1 MDDVRTALERGK
13 RFGPKQAVRI
23 GDHADPR
30 AGARLAITAFALDHR
45 DDLLLDDLL
54 RNSRPGEINAITVEW
69 ECRNAG
75 DASA

>member
-1 MDDVRTALERGK
+1 MDDLRTALERGK

-23 GDHADPR
+23 GDHADLR
-30 AGARLAITAFALDHR
+30 AGARLAITAFAHDHQ

-54 RNSRPGEINAITVEW
+54 PESRPGEIDAITVES
-69 ECRNAG
+69 ECTNAS